1 MFQHYHFTDDIQ
13 TRQYRS
19 IEVLLGVPYTYSADI
34 WSVACLAFELAT
46 GDYLFDPH
54 SGENYSRDED
64 HLAHVIEL
72 LGTIPTSLIMRG
84 KHGLKY
90 FTSYGWFQ
98 TLCLRKDLRLNKS
111 FFSHLPRKSPPH
123 NQTEDV
129 ESLLGPNRQVQL
141 EDGRRPE
148 VHRLSASHAGVQS
161 LAESLSCTMSPA
173 SVARRRRLRR
183 RHFCSCHSRP
193 IRLKSYQNCSLK
205 LRETLEQFP
214 YTASRSIRS
223 RHRPTVN

>member
-1 MFQHYHFTDDIQ
+1 MLALMWVRVKFSCQHSSIWVSFQHYHFTDDIQ

-64 HLAHVIEL
+64 HLAHIIEL

-90 FTSYGWFQ
+90 FTSYG
-98 TLCLRKDLRLNKS
+98 KKS
-111 FFSHLPRKSPPH
+111 FFPSFDDTKTFPSQANFVISRS
-123 NQTEDV
+123 
-129 ESLLGPNRQVQL
+129 
-141 EDGRRPE
+141 
-148 VHRLSASHAGVQS
+148 
-161 LAESLSCTMSPA
+161 
-173 SVARRRRLRR
+173 
-183 RHFCSCHSRP
+183 SRP
-193 IRLKSYQNCSLK
+193 GTS
-205 LRETLEQFP
+205 
-214 YTASRSIRS
+214 SRFCLTSTTGKRKMHATSPSFWLPCWNSIRFCERRQRNVYSIPGSTARNNKRRSFIMILYCLTRFRKRS
-223 RHRPTVN
+223 RT